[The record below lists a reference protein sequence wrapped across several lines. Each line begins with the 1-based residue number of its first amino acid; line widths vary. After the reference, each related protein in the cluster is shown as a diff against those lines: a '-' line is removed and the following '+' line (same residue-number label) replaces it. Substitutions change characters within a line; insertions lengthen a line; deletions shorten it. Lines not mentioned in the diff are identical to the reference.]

1 MKIDIT
7 QILTLVLGGGMVA
20 TVTAFFSGFKSLK
33 EGARTREKS
42 TIEDLIAQRTKAFN
56 ERDTEFEDKTWAY
69 SDRDRWKSYAGQL
82 IFLLNKFGHTS
93 EIPPLPPEPPRETRP

>member
-69 SDRDRWKSYAGQL
+69 SDRDRWKSRAGDL
-82 IFLLNKFGHTS
+82 EFIIRKHGLGDS
-93 EIPPLPPEPPRETRP
+93 IPSMPPEPPREKRT